1 MSFDTGKL
9 NITDEV
15 TKERFALS
23 AERILEIAEEKRV
36 MAYQPFFASLA
47 EYLCGV
53 LKLSEKL
60 ADENYFDASVVQLT
74 EDQKKVY
81 GPLLPENYPESYANH
96 DFCVKNFG
104 EKAGKLLAFLYYEEM
119 QILPYVYEKRWD
131 EVVIRLELFLEIYTA
146 VSGEED
152 EEKCYVNLKDDLY
165 WYVSD
170 YGEDAEFSIISEQF
184 LPENDFALKIVMES
198 DLCKPNYLFRY
209 GEYISDCEIKTAEY
223 LSSLPEEKIALM
235 ADTFTEGYRK
245 GFLAAGKDITIKKTV
260 TVHYPI
266 GFERVIKKAV
276 GNFEKMGLKT
286 VIYRSSDD
294 SFRKRKNARP
304 GYSSLGV
311 NRQALYDHREDL
323 SLFLDGHLITRKLEC
338 RKAACEEH
346 KKEIREFGG
355 PAYIETFG
363 EKEFTPKD
371 YDANPA
377 YDDAGRKLSVEY
389 RAKAGDLLMSYIH
402 MEERSFTIIAFPVPE
417 IGENFEE
424 IFNETIRINTLDYE
438 KYQRIQTALIDTLN
452 RADRVHVQGRDG
464 NETELTVE
472 LCKLINPE
480 TQAKF
485 ENCVADVNIPV
496 GEVFT
501 SPVLEGTN
509 GILHVKKVYINGL
522 KYENLRLEINEG
534 ITKGGST
541 TNLPASAVEEN
552 IMFHHPFLPMGEFAI
567 GTNTTAYAVAQK
579 YDLFERLPILIAE
592 KTGPHFAFGD
602 TCYSN
607 EEEVKYVNPDGKEM
621 VAKENT
627 YSKKRHTNPEEAYF
641 HCHTDITIPYEEI
654 GVIEAV
660 LPDGERIPIIKGGRF
675 VLPGTEALN
684 EPLSGE

>member
-1 MSFDTGKL
+1 MTEQIEIK
-9 NITDEV
+9 DEIV
-15 TKERFALS
+15 RERFALA
-23 AERILEIAEEKRV
+23 AERIREIKEEKRV

-47 EYLCGV
+47 EYLCAV
-53 LKLSEKL
+53 LDLAGELSK
-60 ADENYFDASVVQLT
+60 DGYFDKSIEELKA
-74 EDQKKVY
+74 DQRILY
-81 GPLLPENYPESYANH
+81 GPLLPGNYEKNYACP
-96 DFCVKNFG
+96 DFCAKQFG
-104 EKAGKLLAFLYYEEM
+104 EKAGKYLAFLFYEEV
-119 QILPYVYEKRWD
+119 QILPYIFEKNWE
-131 EVVIRLELFLEIYTA
+131 EVVIRLELFLEVYSSVA
-146 VSGEED
+146 SEEE
-152 EEKCYVNLKDDLY
+152 EEKSYVNLKEDLY

-170 YGEDAEFSIISEQF
+170 YSEDAAFNIISEQF
-184 LPENDFALKIVMES
+184 LTENTFASDIINES

-223 LSSLPEEKIALM
+223 LSALPEEKINVM
-235 ADTFTEGYRK
+235 ADTFTEGFRK
-245 GFLAAGKDITIKKTV
+245 GFIAAGKDLSIKETV

-266 GFERVIKKAV
+266 GFERVIKKAIA
-276 GNFEKMGLKT
+276 NFSEMGLKSI
-286 VIYRSSDD
+286 IYRSSDD
-294 SFRKRKNARP
+294 IFRKRKNARP
-304 GYSSLGV
+304 GYSGVGV
-311 NRQALYDHREDL
+311 NRQAIYDHREDL
-323 SLFLDGHLITRKLEC
+323 SLFLDGHLVTRKLEC
-338 RKAACEEH
+338 RKNACEEN
-346 KKEIREFGG
+346 KDIIRKFAG

-363 EKEFTPKD
+363 EAEFTPKEFA
-371 YDANPA
+371 ANPA
-377 YDDAGRKLSVEY
+377 YDEEGRKLSVEY
-389 RAKAGDLLMSYIH
+389 RAKDGDLLMGYIH

-424 IFNETIRINTLDYE
+424 IFDETIRINTLDYE
-438 KYQRIQTALIDTLN
+438 KYQKIQTALIDTLN
-452 RADRVHVQGRDG
+452 KADRVHIKGKDG

-472 LCKLINPE
+472 LCKLTNPD

-627 YSKKRHTNPEEAYF
+627 YSMKRHENPAEAYF

-654 GVIEAV
+654 GVIEAI
-660 LPDGERIPIIKGGRF
+660 LPDGERIALLKDGRF
-675 VLPGTEALN
+675 VLPGTEELN
-684 EPLSGE
+684 EPLMGI